1 MNMTR
6 RATITVGDTS
16 KRDLHRILEACSGY
30 STGATARVQRGMYK
44 GKQEPCVEV
53 IIYNLDNN
61 TVDDFEGY
69 MFDLAATLR
78 EAYGQECVLLVL
90 DAVEVHIV

>member
-1 MNMTR
+1 MNLTR
-6 RATITVGDTS
+6 RATITIGDAG
-16 KRDLHRILEACSGY
+16 KRDLHRILEVCGGY

-78 EAYGQECVLLVL
+78 TDFGQECVLLVL
-90 DAVEVHIV
+90 DAVEVHVV